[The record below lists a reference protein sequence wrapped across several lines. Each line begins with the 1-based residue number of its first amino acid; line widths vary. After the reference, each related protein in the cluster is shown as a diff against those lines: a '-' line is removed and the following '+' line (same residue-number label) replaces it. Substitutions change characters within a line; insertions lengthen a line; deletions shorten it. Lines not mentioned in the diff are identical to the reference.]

1 MEAQD
6 IFLCLLK
13 LLNVL
18 QSLTLWNRTGA
29 LGLGSVFR
37 ALLSALAYTHMC
49 MVSAYYTGAW
59 DNPTLSRQYGSSKAC
74 CLCLFGCCW
83 SLSAPSRLCCSLRS
97 PSRVLLE
104 RRMSFK
110 NKVTYPGFT
119 FVSMLGI
126 MLLSLPALWSGYKDR
141 MKGRLWRR
149 DQGVT
154 PIIKHYKVLQR
165 NGLRSHRQKFQFY
178 LLGMSVLFDS
188 LSHYNR
194 GRW

>member
-37 ALLSALAYTHMC
+37 ALFSALAYAHVC
-49 MVSAYYTGAW
+49 MVSAFYTGAR

-83 SLSAPSRLCCSLRS
+83 SPLSAPSRLCCSLRS

-104 RRMSFK
+104 RRRMSSE

-141 MKGRLWRR
+141 MRGRLWRR
-149 DQGVT
+149 DQGVA
-154 PIIKHYKVLQR
+154 PIIKHKVLQR
-165 NGLRSHRQKFQFY
+165 NGLRSH
-178 LLGMSVLFDS
+178 LTEAEIPVLFTRYVYVIWYTFS
-188 LSHYNR
+188 L
-194 GRW
+194 